1 MLQTKNDST
10 CQSSFQEKSL
20 MDEKRPTAIGHRY
33 R

>member
-10 CQSSFQEKSL
+10 CQSSFQESL